1 MSGLVDV
8 AKHGSRGF
16 EPDVH
21 RARLSAEVWARPIED
36 LTQADSVATGEN
48 TMQDVL
54 QGPLVGLK
62 IVEFAGLGPAPFCA
76 GLLANL
82 GAEVVRIDRTLNA
95 GKAPERLTRGRR
107 SVALDLKQ
115 SASIEVALALISKA
129 DALIEGF
136 RPGVMERLGI
146 GPGPALAC
154 NPKLVYARMTGWGQ
168 TGPMSHSAGHDINYI
183 SLSGAL
189 HSVGTAERPVAP
201 LNLVG
206 DFGGGAL
213 YLGLGL
219 LAAVMHAQRSGQGQ
233 VVDCSMVEG
242 SASLMGAFYE
252 SHAAGMLGPRGSNV
266 LDGGSPF
273 YNPYRCADGKWVSVG
288 AIEPQFYALLIEKLG
303 LSDEVELS
311 AQNDRKLWPGLKLRL
326 EAVFA
331 TRSRDEWCEL
341 LEGSDAC
348 FAPVLD
354 LDEAMRHPH
363 NVARGSFI
371 EVDGHLQPGSAPRFS
386 LTPGRLGQ
394 KPRAIGEDTDAV
406 LTEWGVDRDAIAAL
420 GRGSRVG

>member
-8 AKHGSRGF
+8 AKHGGRGF
-16 EPDVH
+16 ESDVH

-82 GAEVVRIDRTLNA
+82 GAEVIRIDRTLNA

-115 SASIEVALALISKA
+115 PASIEVALALLSKA

-168 TGPMSHSAGHDINYI
+168 TGPMSHSAGHDINYL

-201 LNLVG
+201 LTLVG

-213 YLGLGL
+213 
-219 LAAVMHAQRSGQGQ
+219 
-233 VVDCSMVEG
+233 
-242 SASLMGAFYE
+242 
-252 SHAAGMLGPRGSNV
+252 
-266 LDGGSPF
+266 
-273 YNPYRCADGKWVSVG
+273 
-288 AIEPQFYALLIEKLG
+288 
-303 LSDEVELS
+303 
-311 AQNDRKLWPGLKLRL
+311 
-326 EAVFA
+326 
-331 TRSRDEWCEL
+331 
-341 LEGSDAC
+341 
-348 FAPVLD
+348 
-354 LDEAMRHPH
+354 
-363 NVARGSFI
+363 
-371 EVDGHLQPGSAPRFS
+371 
-386 LTPGRLGQ
+386 
-394 KPRAIGEDTDAV
+394 
-406 LTEWGVDRDAIAAL
+406 
-420 GRGSRVG
+420 